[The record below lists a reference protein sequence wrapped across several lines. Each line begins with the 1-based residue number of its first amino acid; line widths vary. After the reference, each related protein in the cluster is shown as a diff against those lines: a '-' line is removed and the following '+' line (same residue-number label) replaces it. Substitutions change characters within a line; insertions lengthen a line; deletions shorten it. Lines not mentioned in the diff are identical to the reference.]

1 MTATGELSPQDA
13 AEIAKEVHDKKK
25 EGKKINAERIISKVG
40 KCGICGH
47 AGHNRW
53 ECPHFEAALEAAHAE
68 MTVEELEELAEWLQ
82 QDDEDEDEDDEDED
96 EDE

>member
-1 MTATGELSPQDA
+1 
-13 AEIAKEVHDKKK
+13 
-25 EGKKINAERIISKVG
+25 
-40 KCGICGH
+40 
-47 AGHNRW
+47 
-53 ECPHFEAALEAAHAE
+53 